1 MDAFPAFF
9 PLAGRTVVIAG
20 EGEAAEAKARL
31 FEGSPATVVRLSE
44 EEALDRRAY
53 AAATLAFVAAEDDH
67 FARQAAEAARAAGVP
82 VNVVDRPALCD
93 FTTPA
98 VIDRGEVVAAIGTG
112 GASPMLATMLRHDLE
127 ARVPE
132 GAGRVAALF
141 RQMQDEVREA
151 LPEAHR
157 RRAFLRDALRG
168 PAARAAMEGD
178 MDQARDLLRL
188 GLAQDAPLAAAVQY
202 IDARGPADLL
212 TLRAARA
219 LAAADVL
226 VCDAAAHADVL
237 ALARRD
243 AERRE
248 GLGLEALA
256 DLARGGR
263 RVARLVT
270 GSGWRTEQAALEAA
284 GVETEVLPIAG

>member
-31 FEGSPATVVRLSE
+31 FEGSPATVIRLSE
-44 EEALDRRAY
+44 QEALDRRAY
-53 AAATLAFVAAEDDH
+53 AGATLAFIAAEDDH
-67 FARQAAEAARAAGVP
+67 FARAAAEAARAAGVP

-112 GASPMLATMLRHDLE
+112 GASPMLATLLRHDLE
-127 ARVPE
+127 VRVPE
-132 GAGRVAALF
+132 GAGRVATLF
-141 RQMQDEVREA
+141 RQMQDEVRQA

-157 RRAFLRDALRG
+157 RRAFMRTALTG
-168 PAARAAMEGD
+168 PAAQAAIDGD
-178 MDQARDLLRL
+178 MDRARDLLRK

-226 VCDAAAHADVL
+226 VCDEAAHADVL

-248 GLGLEALA
+248 RLSIEALA
-256 DLARGGR
+256 ELARDGR
-263 RVARLVT
+263 RAARLVT

>member
-1 MDAFPAFF
+1 MEAFPAFF
-9 PLAGRTVVIAG
+9 PLAGRTVAIAG

-31 FEGSPATVVRLSE
+31 FDGSPATVLRLARA
-44 EEALDRRAY
+44 EALDPKAY
-53 AAATLAFVAAEDDH
+53 AGAILAFVAAADDA
-67 FARQAAEAARAAGVP
+67 FARAAAEAARNAGVP

-112 GASPMLATMLRHDLE
+112 GASPMLATLLRHDIE

-141 RQMQDEVREA
+141 RALQDEVRGA
-151 LPEAHR
+151 LPDAHR
-157 RRAFLRDALRG
+157 RRAFLRSALTG
-168 PAARAAMEGD
+168 PAAQAAMGGD
-178 MDQARDLLRL
+178 MDRARDLLL
-188 GLAQDAPLAAAVQY
+188 QALAQDSPLAGAVLY

-219 LAAADVL
+219 LAAADL
-226 VCDAAAHADVL
+226 LAPDPDAHRDIL

-243 AERRE
+243 AERIVAPDAGRLSALTAE
-248 GLGLEALA
+248 GM
-256 DLARGGR
+256 
-263 RVARLVT
+263 RVARLVV
-270 GSGWRTEQAALEAA
+270 SPAWRTEQAALEAA
-284 GVETEVLPIAG
+284 GVATEVLPIAT

>member
-20 EGEAAEAKARL
+20 AGEAAEAKARL
-31 FEGSPATVVRLSE
+31 FDGSPARIVRLE
-44 EEALDRRAY
+44 GDAALDPKAY
-53 AAATLAFVAAEDDH
+53 AGAALAFVAAPDEA
-67 FARQAAEAARAAGVP
+67 FAQGAAAAARAAHVP

-112 GASPMLATMLRHDLE
+112 GASPMLATLLRHDIE
-127 ARVPE
+127 ARVPQ

-141 RQMQDEVREA
+141 RSLQDEVRQA
-151 LPEAHR
+151 LPEPHR
-157 RRAFLRDALRG
+157 RRAFLRAALTG
-168 PAARAAMEGD
+168 RAAEAAMAGD
-178 MDQARDLLRL
+178 MERAEALLRAA
-188 GLAQDAPLAAAVQY
+188 LAADAPVAGVVQF

-226 VCDAAAHADVL
+226 VCDPDADEEVL
-237 ALARRD
+237 GLARRD
-243 AERRE
+243 AERLTPQSSER
-248 GLGLEALA
+248 LA
-256 DLARGGR
+256 ELAAQGR
-263 RVARLVT
+263 RVARLIVGT
-270 GSGWRTEQAALEAA
+270 GWRAEHAALDA
-284 GVETEVLPIAG
+284 GGVDVEILPIAS